1 MKYSAILCLFAALLA
16 LSMAEQT
23 DNATETQDNSRQARF
38 DERKFRFDQDKKE
51 LSQFLNTKNI
61 VRTIVKLLFGS
72 TEESTATSRQVL
84 NVLVKVLDMLKSSF
98 GQRART
104 SASRGIRD
112 SLDDAAVAGISMLKG
127 YVRSVLSS
135 EEHCTQKHICEAAAR
150 ASREGRELG
159 YLIAQFGG
167 YASSYLLESQ
177 KSVPFNSNYE
187 ASRQGRNGADCT
199 KLYQACNE
207 AE

>member
-1 MKYSAILCLFAALLA
+1 MKYLILLYVIAAALLSVS
-16 LSMAEQT
+16 LAEKA
-23 DNATETQDNSRQARF
+23 DNLTEAQNSTRQARF

-61 VRTIVKLLFGS
+61 VRTMVKLLFGS
-72 TEESTATSRQVL
+72 TEESSATSRQVL

-98 GQRART
+98 GQRARSST
-104 SASRGIRD
+104 SRGIRD

-127 YVRSVLSS
+127 YVKSVLSPGEQCS
-135 EEHCTQKHICEAAAR
+135 QKHICEAASR

-167 YASSYLLESQ
+167 YASSYLLE
-177 KSVPFNSNYE
+177 KSEIS
-187 ASRQGRNGADCT
+187 SIQ
-199 KLYQACNE
+199 
-207 AE
+207 

>member
-1 MKYSAILCLFAALLA
+1 MKYLVILSLFATLLA
-16 LSMAEQT
+16 LSLAQS
-23 DNATETQDNSRQARF
+23 DNATETQTNSRQARF

-61 VRTIVKLLFGS
+61 VRTVVKLLFGS
-72 TEESTATSRQVL
+72 TEESSATSRQVL

-127 YVRSVLSS
+127 YVRSVLTSD
-135 EEHCTQKHICEAAAR
+135 ETCTKKHICEAAAL

-167 YASSYLLESQ
+167 YASSYLLENQ

-199 KLYQACNE
+199 KLYNACNE

>member
-1 MKYSAILCLFAALLA
+1 MKYLIILCSFATLLA
-16 LSMAEQT
+16 LSMAQQS
-23 DNATETQDNSRQARF
+23 DNITETQNSSRQARF

-104 SASRGIRD
+104 SSSRGIRD

-127 YVRSVLSS
+127 YVRSVLTS
-135 EEHCTQKHICEAAAR
+135 EEQCTQKYICEAAAR

-167 YASSYLLESQ
+167 YASSYLLENQ

>member
-1 MKYSAILCLFAALLA
+1 MA
-16 LSMAEQT
+16 LSMAQQS
-23 DNATETQDNSRQARF
+23 DNITETQNSSRQARF

-98 GQRART
+98 GQRAR
-104 SASRGIRD
+104 SSSSRGIRD

-127 YVRSVLSS
+127 YVRSVLTS
-135 EEHCTQKHICEAAAR
+135 EEQCTQKYICEAAAR

-167 YASSYLLESQ
+167 YASSYLLENQ

>member
-1 MKYSAILCLFAALLA
+1 MKLIAVICVLVTVVAVSCAQ
-16 LSMAEQT
+16 SDNST
-23 DNATETQDNSRQARF
+23 DSSRQARF

-61 VRTIVKLLFGS
+61 VRTIVKLLFGT

-84 NVLVKVLDMLKSSF
+84 NVLVKVLDMLRSSF

-104 SASRGIRD
+104 SASRGIRE

-127 YVRSVLSS
+127 YVKSVLSPGDS
-135 EEHCTQKHICEAAAR
+135 QCPQKHMCEAAAR
-150 ASREGRELG
+150 AAREGRELG

-167 YASSYLLESQ
+167 YASSYLLENQ

-187 ASRQGRNGADCT
+187 ATRQGRGGGDCA
-199 KLYQACNE
+199 KLYQSCNE
-207 AE
+207 AD